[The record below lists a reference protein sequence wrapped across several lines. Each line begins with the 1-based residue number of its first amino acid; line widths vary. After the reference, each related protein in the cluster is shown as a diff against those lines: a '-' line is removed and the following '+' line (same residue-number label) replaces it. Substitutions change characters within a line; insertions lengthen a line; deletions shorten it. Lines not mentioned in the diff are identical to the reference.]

1 MALYRSGG
9 LMVLLSVL
17 LGPAGAWAAGEDV
30 RYISDQLRIN
40 VREGP
45 GLDYPVRTTLLTGAR
60 FTVVEQSADWLRVRW
75 EDGEGWLPRR
85 YTVAEPVARLRI
97 PELEAIAKSAAA
109 QAEALTAEL
118 APVREALAVAEASGA
133 ALAEEL
139 ATQGAA
145 YAALQAAA
153 GNALET
159 AAALEA
165 MKARAGE
172 LETAQARLI
181 QDKLALEANQEVEGL
196 KWGGFLALG
205 GVVLGFFLGRA
216 GRRRSSGW
224 A

>member
-17 LGPAGAWAAGEDV
+17 LGPSGAWAAGEDV
-30 RYISDQLRIN
+30 RYVSDQLRIE

-60 FTVVEQSADWLRVRW
+60 FTVVEESADWLRVRW
-75 EDGEGWLPRR
+75 EDGEGWLRQQ
-85 YTVAEPVARLRI
+85 YTVDEPVAQLRV
-97 PELEAIAKSAAA
+97 PELEAVAKSAAA
-109 QAEALTAEL
+109 RAEALEAEL
-118 APVREALAVAEASGA
+118 VPVREALAIAEASGA

-159 AAALEA
+159 EAALEA
-165 MKARAGE
+165 LKARAGE

-196 KWGGFLALG
+196 KWGGLLALG

-216 GRRRSSGW
+216 GRRQSSGW